1 MASIKARDA
10 SIVYP
15 LLGPDRRFAKPQV
28 TDDIPIGGRILR
40 GKYPGI
46 LAIDNFNI
54 ELEDGDRLGIFGHNG
69 SGKTTLLRLLAGIY
83 PPTHGTIKISGST
96 AGMFSLNL
104 GVNKEAT
111 GLENIEFK
119 GLMRGL
125 TKREIA
131 EMVPEVAAFSELGD
145 YLHLP
150 VKTYSSGMVMRL
162 MFATA
167 SMLKPDI
174 LLLDEWISVGDGA
187 FREKANEYLST
198 IMETSRIVI
207 IASQNDRRLREWS
220 NKLVYLEA
228 GKQKVAPEAQLGRHR
243 PDPDLLQEFRRL
255 TNKKDYAGAHGLV
268 DVLWPQDRDE
278 RQNLYQKGVT
288 VHRMRKPD
296 EALKFFR
303 QYLKVDPDNA
313 NVHNLMAR
321 ILIKLSKADEA
332 FEHMANAV
340 EISDGLVG
348 DLEWLRLNVDSSEK
362 ARRLERIVAM
372 IENHSM
378 QSPNGF

>member
-28 TDDIPIGGRILR
+28 SDDIPIGGRILR

-46 LAIDNFNI
+46 VAIDNFSI

-69 SGKTTLLRLLAGIY
+69 SGKTTLLRMLGGIY
-83 PPTHGTIKISGST
+83 PPTHGKIEISGST

-111 GLENIEFK
+111 GLENIQFK

-131 EMVPEVAAFSELGD
+131 EIVPEVAAFSELGD

-150 VKTYSSGMVMRL
+150 VKTYSSGMIMRL

-174 LLLDEWISVGDGA
+174 LLLDEWVSVGDGA

-207 IASQNDRRLREWS
+207 IASQNVGRLREWS
-220 NKLVYLEA
+220 NKLVYLNA
-228 GKQKVAPEAQLGRHR
+228 GKQKVVPEAHLVRHR
-243 PDPDLLQEFRRL
+243 PDPDLLLEFRRL
-255 TNKKDYAGAHGLV
+255 TNMKDYAKAYDLV
-268 DVLWPQDRDE
+268 DDLWPLDKDE
-278 RQNLYQKGVT
+278 RQNLYQKGVI
-288 VHRMRKPD
+288 VHRMLKPN
-296 EALKFFR
+296 EAMEFFR
-303 QYLKVDPDNA
+303 QYLEVDPENA
-313 NVHNLMAR
+313 SVHNLMAR
-321 ILIKLSKADEA
+321 ILIKLSRIDEA
-332 FEHMANAV
+332 FDHMANAI
-340 EISDGLVG
+340 EISDGLIG
-348 DLEWLRLNVDSSEK
+348 DLEWLRSNADKSEK
-362 ARRLERIVAM
+362 AQRFDRIAAM

>member
-15 LLGPDRRFAKPQV
+15 LMGPDRRFAKPQ
-28 TDDIPIGGRILR
+28 DSDHIPIGGKILR
-40 GKYPGI
+40 GNYPGI

-83 PPTHGTIKISGST
+83 PPTHGKIEISGST

-125 TKREIA
+125 TKREVA

-150 VKTYSSGMVMRL
+150 VKTYSSGMIMRL

-174 LLLDEWISVGDGA
+174 LLLDEWVSAGDGA

-198 IMETSRIVI
+198 IIETSRIVI

-228 GKQKVAPEAQLGRHR
+228 GRQKEAPDAHLARHR

-255 TNKKDYAGAHGLV
+255 TNIKDYAGAYGLV
-268 DVLWPQDRDE
+268 DGLWPLDKDE
-278 RQNLYQKGVT
+278 RQNLYQKGVA

-296 EALKFFR
+296 EAVAFFR
-303 QYLKVDPDNA
+303 QYLDVDPDNA
-313 NVHNLMAR
+313 NVRNLMAR
-321 ILIKLSKADEA
+321 ILIKLSRTDEA
-332 FEHMANAV
+332 FEHMANAI

-348 DLEWLRLNVDSSEK
+348 DLEWLRLNVDNSEK
-362 ARRLERIVAM
+362 AQRFDRIVAM
-372 IENHSM
+372 IEAHSM
-378 QSPNGF
+378 